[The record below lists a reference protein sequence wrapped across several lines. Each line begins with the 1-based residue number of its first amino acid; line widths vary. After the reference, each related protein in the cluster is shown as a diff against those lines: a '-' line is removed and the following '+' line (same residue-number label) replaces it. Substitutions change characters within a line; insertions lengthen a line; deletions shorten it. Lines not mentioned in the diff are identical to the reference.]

1 MLNYFVYLSGFG
13 VVLAEQNILTVA
25 VLEFWPIPMNTRVCI
40 RVTPETRDYVGRI
53 RVNINFDVSTSIS
66 LRYN

>member
-1 MLNYFVYLSGFG
+1 M
-13 VVLAEQNILTVA
+13 LAEQNILTEA